1 MTDRTESNVPKKSPL
16 SLQMDLSKFTLATE
30 EEKAQQE
37 VMSESTT
44 FFKDGMRK
52 LLKNPLAVGSI
63 IVLILI
69 ISAAVVGPMIIPYGY
84 EEMIQVNGRVI
95 RRQRIWDRW
104 SGQKMNRR
112 PLIPER
118 SFSRICSVPMS
129 SAVIISSGSCMERV
143 YPYLSDFSPQFSC

>member
-1 MTDRTESNVPKKSPL
+1 MIDRTESNVPKKSPL

-84 EEMIQVNGRVI
+84 EEMIQVNGR
-95 RRQRIWDRW
+95 RDKTAKNLGPMEW
-104 SGQKMNRR
+104 SKMNRR
-112 PLIPER
+112 PLIPEK